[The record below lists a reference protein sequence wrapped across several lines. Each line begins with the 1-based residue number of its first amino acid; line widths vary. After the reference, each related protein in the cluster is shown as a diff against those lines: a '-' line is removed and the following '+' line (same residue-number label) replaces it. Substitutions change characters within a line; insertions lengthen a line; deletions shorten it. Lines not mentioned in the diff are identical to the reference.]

1 MEPWRCA
8 YASVVGTSH
17 EKTGAPCQDAGR
29 CRLLETTRNGPV
41 LLAAASDG
49 AGTAPRSHEGAT
61 LVIERFFGE
70 FGRVCEEEQI
80 SIIDREFVISWM
92 RQVRAEISDR
102 AQAIG
107 LRPRDF
113 ACTALGA
120 VVGPMRSVFFQVGDG
135 AIVICAADDELG
147 EYGIA
152 TWPQH
157 GEFANSTNF
166 VTDQDAD
173 VALQVEV
180 FEGKIDDLAIFT
192 DGIERLVL
200 DFSTK
205 AAHAPFFRPLFAW
218 LAAAKSPPDDG
229 PSPALI
235 RYLSSEQVNNRTD
248 DDKTLILATRR
259 VAPAC
264 EPAHATASGTDAL

>member
-1 MEPWRCA
+1 MGLWRYA

-17 EKTGAPCQDAGR
+17 EKTGAPCQDAGL
-29 CRLLETTRNGPV
+29 CRLVDTAQSGPV

-49 AGTAPRSHEGAT
+49 AGTAPRSQEGAA
-61 LVIERFFGE
+61 LAVERFFDE
-70 FGRVCEEEQI
+70 FGRACEEEDI
-80 SIIDREFVISWM
+80 SIIDRDFVVSWM

-102 AQAIG
+102 AQAMG

-113 ACTALGA
+113 ACTILGA
-120 VVGPMRSVFFQVGDG
+120 AVGATRSVFFQVGDG
-135 AIVICAADDELG
+135 AIVISAADDEVG

-166 VTDQDAD
+166 LTEENADA
-173 VALQVEV
+173 ALQVET
-180 FEGKIDDLAIFT
+180 FDGQIDDVAIFT

-200 DFSTK
+200 DFSAK

-218 LAAAKSPPDDG
+218 LAAAELKLDNAPSPP
-229 PSPALI
+229 LV
-235 RYLSSEQVNNRTD
+235 RYLSSNQVNSRTD

-259 VAPAC
+259 AAPAR
-264 EPAHATASGTDAL
+264 EPTHATPSGADAV